1 MTSDQYLRNTLNKYA
16 VNTAAAQAAG
26 QTIYPVIEKW
36 SNGYMVKSEF
46 SGSMSK
52 GTAIS
57 LATDADI
64 FISLSSITPGTLQ
77 DIYNSLYNAVIQ
89 SGYPGRKQ
97 NVSIGTTVNGHKIDL
112 VPGRRQDQYSN
123 NHSLYKSKAGSWTKT
138 NINTHINQ
146 VTSSKRTDEIK
157 LTKIWRGLHGL
168 NFPSFYLELAV
179 IDALKHSRVRDLS
192 SNLWK
197 VLGFLKDDFIS
208 KRYVDPANTNNVI
221 SDDLNLQEKRAIA
234 AKASESR
241 SESNW
246 NRIVW

>member
-26 QTIYPVIEKW
+26 QTIYPIIEKW
-36 SNGYMVKSEF
+36 SNGYMVKAEF

-57 LATDADI
+57 LGTDADI
-64 FISLSSITPGTLQ
+64 FISLSSTTPGTLQ
-77 DIYNSLYNAVIQ
+77 EIYNSLNNAVVQ
-89 SGYPGRKQ
+89 SGYPARKQ

-123 NHSLYKSKAGSWTKT
+123 NHSLYRSKAGSWTKT

-146 VTSSKRTDEIK
+146 VTSSNRTDEIK
-157 LTKIWRGLHGL
+157 LTKIWRELHGL

-179 IDALKHSRVRDLS
+179 IDALKHSRVGDLS
-192 SNLWK
+192 SNFWK

-221 SDDLNLQEKRAIA
+221 SDDLNLQEKHAIA

-241 SESNW
+241 SQSNW

>member
-1 MTSDQYLRNTLNKYA
+1 
-16 VNTAAAQAAG
+16 
-26 QTIYPVIEKW
+26 
-36 SNGYMVKSEF
+36 MVKAEF

-57 LATDADI
+57 LGTDADI
-64 FISLSSITPGTLQ
+64 FISLSSTTPGTLQ
-77 DIYNSLYNAVIQ
+77 EIYNSLNNAVVQ
-89 SGYPGRKQ
+89 SGYPARKQ

-123 NHSLYKSKAGSWTKT
+123 NHSLYRSKAGSWTKT
-138 NINTHINQ
+138 NINTHINK

-157 LTKIWRGLHGL
+157 LTKIWRELHGL

-179 IDALKHSRVRDLS
+179 IDALKHSRVGDLS
-192 SNLWK
+192 SNFWK

-241 SESNW
+241 SQSNW